1 MKHVGDITKLNGAE
15 LEPVD
20 VVTGGSPC
28 QNLSIAG
35 NRKGLA
41 GEQSALFFEQIRVI
55 REMREAD
62 AKRGRSGQ
70 FVRPRFCVWE
80 NVPGALSSNGGRDF
94 QKVLS
99 EFVRV
104 KEPDAPDVPMPQ
116 RWPMA
121 GCLYGDGWSLAW
133 RVHDAQFWGVPQR
146 RKRIAL
152 VVDFGG
158 RAAPEV
164 LFEPHRLSWDS
175 AAGGEARE
183 KAAGGAGSGT
193 AEAGGLTNRGSATG
207 YIAET
212 LRANP
217 HGSYPMVANAL
228 TRRFD
233 GSPQPDKGTGNVVAT
248 YRVCS
253 ERSYGMQSDNPFAGF
268 PQVDVS
274 NTIDA
279 SDQRPEKSQGGIA
292 VVQGIFVNKGG
303 ANMVD
308 VASTVT
314 TESVYPNKRNAT
326 LVYDA
331 RGNVGG

>member
-55 REMREAD
+55 REMREVD

-303 ANMVD
+303 Q
-308 VASTVT
+308 TW
-314 TESVYPNKRNAT
+314 
-326 LVYDA
+326 
-331 RGNVGG
+331 